1 MTALAIAAPPVVT
14 LPVANSD
21 EKFPVRRVYCIG
33 RNYAAFAT
41 ESGQDP
47 NRTPPVFFQKNSD
60 NLNSSGVFPYPSKTR
75 DVHHEPALDM
85 TRWDLQQEQKQSGG
99 PWEVSKA
106 FEHSAPIGEI
116 RTTDDIGHLEEGRI
130 ELKVNGEVRQSG
142 NLNQMIWKVP
152 ELISYLS
159 DYFTLAAGDVILSG
173 TPGGVGPVKI
183 GDVMEISIERLGAI
197 TVPVV

>member
-1 MTALAIAAPPVVT
+1 MTALAIAAPPVVIM
-14 LPVANSD
+14 LKRGESNIPVHDAL
-21 EKFPVRRVYCIG
+21 EHVYG
-33 RNYAAFAT
+33 YA
-41 ESGQDP
+41 
-47 NRTPPVFFQKNSD
+47 
-60 NLNSSGVFPYPSKTR
+60 
-75 DVHHEPALDM
+75 PALDM

-130 ELKVNGEVRQSG
+130 ELKVNGEVKQSG